1 MHTTASLQIS
11 DLKCNYVVFN
21 LKANQAEPLCFYF
34 FLILRYMGDFYEL
47 ELQSVSGVRGW
58 SIPETKGGG
67 PSARESHTAVS
78 NTGLG
83 SPKLYIFGGMQG
95 CRLNDLWQLDLG
107 RTVENGYQKLSEG
120 KSIKMFFLS
129 LDTMVWST
137 PQMRGLPPIP
147 RSLHSATV
155 IGNK

>member
-1 MHTTASLQIS
+1 
-11 DLKCNYVVFN
+11 
-21 LKANQAEPLCFYF
+21 
-34 FLILRYMGDFYEL
+34 MGDFYEL

-58 SIPETKGGG
+58 IIPETKGGG
-67 PSARESHTAVS
+67 PSARESHTAVA

-95 CRLNDLWQLDLG
+95 SRLNDLWQLDLG
-107 RTVENGYQKLSEG
+107 MTVVKRYQKLSEG
-120 KSIKMFFLS
+120 KSIKIVFYFFFS
-129 LDTMVWST
+129 PDTMVWST
-137 PQMRGLPPIP
+137 PQTRGLPPIP